1 MKWLVLIP
9 LIIFTSLVRAVEK
22 SLLIQRVEGKVE
34 IDGELNEAFWSNA
47 QVAANFIQNTPVAGA
62 NSIRKTVV
70 RMGYDNSAL
79 YIGAEMFDER
89 DSMSFT
95 LSQRDDPGNA
105 DWFGVVIDPYHAGTI
120 GFAFS
125 VTSAGVQIDELHQ
138 VSSIDETWNAV
149 WESEVSIKDD
159 RWVAEIKIPF
169 SALRFPKKELQTWGI
184 NFMRTIRRKRES
196 SHWNYY
202 NPQGI
207 NLISQLGTLE
217 GINGVE
223 SPVRLSLT
231 PYVSGYI
238 ENFNGSSGYTLNGGM
253 DLKYGLN
260 EAFTLD
266 LTLVP
271 DFGQVQ
277 FDQQVLNLS
286 PFEVQFNENRQFFT
300 EGTELFNKQ
309 SLLYSRRVGGVP
321 INYGGVP
328 AQVDSNETIIVNPGQ
343 TQLINATKL
352 SGRTKKGTGIGVFN
366 AITKPMEAVIENN
379 ETLERRRIETA
390 PATNY
395 NVFVLDQNLKHNST
409 VTFTNTNVLRNGS
422 TYDANVSALGGD
434 FFTNGQRY
442 NYSVYGALSQR
453 YENAEPQLGYKTSA
467 QIAKTRGN
475 FLWSFTYNES
485 NKTYDQNDLGFQTT
499 NNLRNLSA
507 RIDYNIYEPFWRFY
521 RVRTNFITSY
531 ARLVDPNEFSSTSVY
546 ASIIGT
552 FRNFMTAS
560 LWLDG
565 GPTRNHDWFEPRVI
579 GRFYEADRF
588 FGGGGFLSSDYS
600 KPFALDISGGY
611 FMYDEE
617 NRFDCA
623 LGISPRFRVNDQLMI
638 VLASD
643 LEYNRNNEGVAL
655 TQSFQV
661 PFEESNPIFGKRDR
675 LTIINRIS
683 ADYIFTNRMGLTFA
697 LRHYWSKV
705 NYNAF
710 FILNEIGQF
719 DAASY
724 DGMNDAGASLHN
736 TNFNAFTIDMVYRW
750 VFAPGSEM
758 TLVWKNSIF
767 ASSGSTN
774 ESYFQNVNNLIEF
787 PATNSLSLKILYYI
801 DFWETKKRL
810 FPS

>member
-1 MKWLVLIP
+1 LKWLVLIP

-22 SLLIQRVEGKVE
+22 SFLIQRVEGKVE

-238 ENFNGSSGYTLNGGM
+238 ENFNGSTGYTLNGGM

-366 AITKPMEAVIENN
+366 AITIPMEAVIENN

-390 PATNY
+390 TATNY
-395 NVFVLDQNLKHNST
+395 NV
-409 VTFTNTNVLRNGS
+409 LRIMSGM
-422 TYDANVSALGGD
+422 GGLA
-434 FFTNGQRY
+434 
-442 NYSVYGALSQR
+442 YS
-453 YENAEPQLGYKTSA
+453 N
-467 QIAKTRGN
+467 
-475 FLWSFTYNES
+475 
-485 NKTYDQNDLGFQTT
+485 
-499 NNLRNLSA
+499 
-507 RIDYNIYEPFWRFY
+507 
-521 RVRTNFITSY
+521 
-531 ARLVDPNEFSSTSVY
+531 
-546 ASIIGT
+546 
-552 FRNFMTAS
+552 
-560 LWLDG
+560 
-565 GPTRNHDWFEPRVI
+565 
-579 GRFYEADRF
+579 
-588 FGGGGFLSSDYS
+588 
-600 KPFALDISGGY
+600 
-611 FMYDEE
+611 
-617 NRFDCA
+617 
-623 LGISPRFRVNDQLMI
+623 
-638 VLASD
+638 
-643 LEYNRNNEGVAL
+643 
-655 TQSFQV
+655 
-661 PFEESNPIFGKRDR
+661 
-675 LTIINRIS
+675 
-683 ADYIFTNRMGLTFA
+683 
-697 LRHYWSKV
+697 
-705 NYNAF
+705 
-710 FILNEIGQF
+710 
-719 DAASY
+719 
-724 DGMNDAGASLHN
+724 
-736 TNFNAFTIDMVYRW
+736 
-750 VFAPGSEM
+750 
-758 TLVWKNSIF
+758 
-767 ASSGSTN
+767 
-774 ESYFQNVNNLIEF
+774 
-787 PATNSLSLKILYYI
+787 
-801 DFWETKKRL
+801 
-810 FPS
+810 